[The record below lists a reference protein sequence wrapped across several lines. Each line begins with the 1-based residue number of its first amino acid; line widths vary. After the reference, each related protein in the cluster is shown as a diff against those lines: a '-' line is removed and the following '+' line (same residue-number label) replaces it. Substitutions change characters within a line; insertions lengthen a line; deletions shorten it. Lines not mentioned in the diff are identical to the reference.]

1 MGGDWLQIVELMRA
15 LDITE
20 AEARQLIEDDKRIDK
35 GEKLFELS
43 KSENEVARKMKN
55 CARTV
60 DAYGKTRTREK
71 KADND
76 KREIMRLLL
85 DRFDEYAPEILK
97 EEREFLFTYNGRKF
111 KITLSAPRN

>member
-1 MGGDWLQIVELMRA
+1 MDKQIQTLMEN
-15 LDITE
+15 LGITE
-20 AEARQLIEDDKRIDK
+20 SEALEVLDCDKRIDK

-85 DRFDEYAPEILK
+85 DRFDEYAPEILN